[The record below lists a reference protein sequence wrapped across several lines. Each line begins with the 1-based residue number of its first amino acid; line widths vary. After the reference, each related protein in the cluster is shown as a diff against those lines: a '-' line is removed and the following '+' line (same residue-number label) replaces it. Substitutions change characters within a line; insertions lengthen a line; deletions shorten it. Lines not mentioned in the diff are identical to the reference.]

1 LIVLNLA
8 LAIVIIDG
16 TILNVSV
23 RQITADVK
31 TDVKNFQWI
40 ITIYSLV
47 IASLTI
53 LGGKLGDLF
62 GKKKMFLIGAT
73 IFAIGSAISGISQNF
88 WQILLGWSIVEGIGA
103 SLMMPA
109 TTSLIISNFKG
120 KDRAIAFGVWGG
132 IAGASSAIGPLLGGY
147 LTDNISWRWAF
158 LINVLIVLI
167 ILIFSFTIKEE
178 KEISKKKKIDIF
190 GAILSGTGLLFIIFG
205 IIESSKYGFLIK
217 KENFSIG
224 NLEINLGKL
233 SIVPIFIFLG
243 IFILINFYFFEKR
256 RETKKLDTIV
266 STKIF
271 ENKSFVFGV
280 ATSSIISLG
289 QSGIIFSI
297 PVFLQS
303 VRNYSA
309 FQTGIALLPLSIAV
323 LIISPLSIFIGKKI
337 SIKNII
343 SIGLI
348 INFLSTIILSQTLS
362 ENSTTQDLM
371 LGLSMLGAGMGLTMS
386 RITNFTISSVNEE
399 KSGEASGLNNTFRQ
413 IGSSLGNAI
422 IGAVFISSTT
432 NSLKIN
438 IKENEKI
445 SSYAKEEILK
455 KIENSNES
463 LQFSELESFEINE
476 SKMNKLPENIQ
487 NLILK
492 ESKSEMKK
500 IREKSVVSGNRS
512 SLLTGSLFTFFAI
525 LISRFLPNE
534 KTQKETNLQKSD
546 TEKNK

>member
-1 LIVLNLA
+1 MIVLNLA

-413 IGSSLGNAI
+413 IGSSLGSAI